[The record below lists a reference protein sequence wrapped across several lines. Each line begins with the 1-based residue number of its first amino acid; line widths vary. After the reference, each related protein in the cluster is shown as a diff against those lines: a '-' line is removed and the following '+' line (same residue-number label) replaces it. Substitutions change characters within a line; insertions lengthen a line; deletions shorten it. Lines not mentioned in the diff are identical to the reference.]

1 MSSTSSLLPW
11 LAAHVFYIVIAVS
24 FLYLAYALVAEIRR
38 RRNFPS
44 QVDRR
49 VDNVVLTESGTR
61 KVFTE
66 SGSRPAAGASGSRPA
81 VTSSGSR
88 PAAPPSSE
96 DKPR

>member
-11 LAAHVFYIVIAVS
+11 LAAHVFYLICAILL
-24 FLYLAYALVAEIRR
+24 LYLAYVLSKEIFR

-66 SGSRPAAGASGSRPA
+66 SGSRPAGSASGSRPA
-81 VTSSGSR
+81 TSSGSR

-96 DKPR
+96 DQPR

>member
-1 MSSTSSLLPW
+1 MSSIQNLLPW
-11 LAAHVFYIVIAVS
+11 LSTHIFYSILAVIL
-24 FLYLAYALVAEIRR
+24 LYLAYVLFTEVFRR
-38 RRNFPS
+38 RIFPT

-66 SGSRPAAGASGSRPA
+66 SGSRPAGSA
-81 VTSSGSR
+81 SGSR

-96 DKPR
+96 EKPS

>member
-11 LAAHVFYIVIAVS
+11 LAAHVFYLICAILL
-24 FLYLAYALVAEIRR
+24 LYLAYVLFKEIFRR
-38 RRNFPS
+38 RSFPS
-44 QVDRR
+44 EVDRR

-66 SGSRPAAGASGSRPA
+66 SGSRPAA
-81 VTSSGSR
+81 TSSGSR